1 MTEPPT
7 LDEVEE
13 FWANIWENDKTHIE
27 NAEWIKRLEDTQKEL
42 ESQSWVAINAQE
54 VTSAT
59 NKTNNWKSPG
69 KDKISNFWLKYLESL
84 HEDMA
89 REYTKIIENP
99 AEMPEWLTDGLTILL
114 PKTEETKNP
123 KNYRPITCLPTMY
136 KVLTSILADRTY
148 TFLSEHQLLPSEQKG
163 CRRESYD
170 CKDQLLVNKMILE
183 DCRTRKKN
191 LSTAW
196 IDYKKAFDSVP
207 HSWIMKCM
215 EIYKICP
222 VVTQFIT
229 AAMRTWKSTLVLNHP
244 GGSLTSRPI
253 NIKSGIFQGDSLSPL
268 LFCMAL
274 APLSPLLQESGC
286 GYEIQGKKINH
297 IFVMD
302 DLKTY
307 SKDGNQQTGLLTVV
321 KKFSDDIRM
330 DFGLE
335 KCAKAT
341 FKRGKLTKTSDL
353 YIDTDTSIREL
364 DQEEAYKYL
373 GINEDDRIQH
383 ATMKE
388 KVRKEYYRRV
398 RLVLKSVL
406 NAANRFEAVNT
417 PLAVPVVTYSFNII
431 NWKMSK
437 IKRLDTKNAEATY
450 HPQNAPPK
458 GRREQNVSP
467 QENWRKRPDKVRNCV
482 QIYYNRA
489 GNISEKH

>member
-1 MTEPPT
+1 
-7 LDEVEE
+7 
-13 FWANIWENDKTHIE
+13 
-27 NAEWIKRLEDTQKEL
+27 
-42 ESQSWVAINAQE
+42 
-54 VTSAT
+54 
-59 NKTNNWKSPG
+59 
-69 KDKISNFWLKYLESL
+69 
-84 HEDMA
+84 
-89 REYTKIIENP
+89 
-99 AEMPEWLTDGLTILL
+99 MPKWLTDGLKILL
-114 PKTEETKNP
+114 QKTEETKNR

-163 CRRESYD
+163 CRRESYG
-170 CKDQLLVNKMILE
+170 CKDQRLVNKMILE

-196 IDYKKAFDSVP
+196 IDYKAFDSVP

-229 AAMRTWKSTLVLNHP
+229 AAMRTWKPTLVLNHP

-274 APLSPLLQESGC
+274 APLSPVLQESGC
-286 GYEIQGKKINH
+286 GYEIQGQKINH
-297 IFVMD
+297 LFFMD

-307 SKDGNQQTGLLTVV
+307 SKDDNQQAGLLTVV
-321 KKFSDDIRM
+321 KKFKDNIRM
-330 DFGLE
+330 EFGLE

-353 YIDTDTSIREL
+353 HIDTDTSIREL

-373 GINEDDRIQH
+373 GINKGDGIQH

-398 RLVLKSVL
+398 RLVLKSEL
-406 NAANRFEAVNT
+406 NPANRFEAVNT
-417 PLAVPVVTYSFNII
+417 LAVPVVTYSFNIT
-431 NWKMSK
+431 NWKMSE
-437 IKRLDTKNAEATY
+437 IKRLDTKTWKLLTIHRMHHPKADVNRMYLPRRIGGRGLTKLETAYKSTTIALETYLRNTDDALLQLVLQHETKKKLYSIQKEAEKFKRKFEVPNFKREANERITKFARRVKQKVKQQLQDIEMKQWEEKEL
-450 HPQNAPPK
+450 H
-458 GRREQNVSP
+458 GRYPER
-467 QENWRKRPDKVRNCV
+467 
-482 QIYYNRA
+482 
-489 GNISEKH
+489 

>member
-1 MTEPPT
+1 
-7 LDEVEE
+7 
-13 FWANIWENDKTHIE
+13 
-27 NAEWIKRLEDTQKEL
+27 
-42 ESQSWVAINAQE
+42 
-54 VTSAT
+54 
-59 NKTNNWKSPG
+59 
-69 KDKISNFWLKYLESL
+69 
-84 HEDMA
+84 MA

-163 CRRESYD
+163 CRRGSYG

-183 DCRTRKKN
+183 GCRTRKKN

-286 GYEIQGKKINH
+286 GYEIQGQKINH
-297 IFVMD
+297 LFFMD

-307 SKDGNQQTGLLTVV
+307 SKDDNQQTGLLTVV

-330 DFGLE
+330 EFGLE

-341 FKRGKLTKTSDL
+341 FKR
-353 YIDTDTSIREL
+353 E
-364 DQEEAYKYL
+364 
-373 GINEDDRIQH
+373 
-383 ATMKE
+383 
-388 KVRKEYYRRV
+388 
-398 RLVLKSVL
+398 
-406 NAANRFEAVNT
+406 
-417 PLAVPVVTYSFNII
+417 
-431 NWKMSK
+431 
-437 IKRLDTKNAEATY
+437 
-450 HPQNAPPK
+450 
-458 GRREQNVSP
+458 
-467 QENWRKRPDKVRNCV
+467 
-482 QIYYNRA
+482 
-489 GNISEKH
+489 